1 VKRGEFGHLVTF
13 NRATTTTNDY
23 GEEIGTGT
31 ELIEQGWA
39 RVRFGPAGEKREAA
53 QESGSQAITLELIP
67 TSALRSVELTD
78 HILFDGSD
86 WDIVE
91 KAKLDRNLIRFT
103 ATRSV

>member
-1 VKRGEFGHLVTF
+1 MKRGEFDRLVAF
-13 NRATTTTNDY
+13 NRTTTATNDY

-53 QESGSQAITLELIP
+53 QEGGLQAASFELIP
-67 TSALRSVELTD
+67 TAALRAVDLTNT
-78 HILFDGSD
+78 IEFDGST
-86 WDIVE
+86 WDLTE
-91 KAKLDRNLIRFT
+91 KALLDRNKIRFT